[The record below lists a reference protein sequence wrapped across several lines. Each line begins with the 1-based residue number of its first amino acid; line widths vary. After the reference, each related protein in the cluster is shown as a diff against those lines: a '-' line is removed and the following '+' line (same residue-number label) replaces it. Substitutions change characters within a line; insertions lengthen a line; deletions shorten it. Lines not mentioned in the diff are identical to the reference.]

1 MTLMTLKE
9 TAKYLRISD
18 MTCYRMVQAGSIPAA
33 KIGGTWK
40 IHQER
45 LDSIIHK
52 EFGAKLDSGRSR
64 CTKTR
69 KKTKYIK

>member
-18 MTCYRMVQAGSIPAA
+18 MTCYRMVQTGSIPAA

-52 EFGAKLDSGRSR
+52 EFGASLSSGRSR
-64 CTKTR
+64 S
-69 KKTKYIK
+69 KKKNIK